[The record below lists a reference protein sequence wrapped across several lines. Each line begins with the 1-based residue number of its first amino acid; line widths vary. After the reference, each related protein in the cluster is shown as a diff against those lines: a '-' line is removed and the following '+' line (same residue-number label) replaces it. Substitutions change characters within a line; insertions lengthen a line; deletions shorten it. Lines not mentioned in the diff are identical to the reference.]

1 MRIQAPAS
9 LRRWLAGRALLG
21 ANFNILPASVRV
33 DAPGA
38 QFMSHFEPSQ
48 EQIAAFDD
56 DGFFVVEGLLD
67 RDEVKLLGDIAR
79 VDSQWAA
86 GAALRADGEGGA
98 VKVRVENE
106 LGESDIYSAIVRS
119 RRIVETMELLLCDE
133 VYHYHHK
140 MVFKEAK
147 TGGAWAWHQDYGYW
161 YDNGCLFPNL
171 ASCLIAVDS
180 ATKVNGCL
188 QVLSGSHHLGRVNHM
203 KIGEQTG
210 ADPERVAAALE
221 RLETVYCELE
231 PGSAVF
237 FHCNLLHRSDQN
249 KSDDPRWAFICCYNS
264 KDNDPYKESR
274 HPRYSPLHK
283 WPDSMLL
290 EIGRRQWARMQQ
302 PVA

>member
-1 MRIQAPAS
+1 
-9 LRRWLAGRALLG
+9 
-21 ANFNILPASVRV
+21 
-33 DAPGA
+33 
-38 QFMSHFEPSQ
+38 MSHFELSQ

-56 DGFFVVEGLLD
+56 EGYFVAEGLLD
-67 RDEVKLLGDIAR
+67 REEVGLLRDIAR
-79 VDSQWAA
+79 ADSQWVA
-86 GAALRADGEGGA
+86 GAASRADGEGGA

-119 RRIVETMELLLCDE
+119 QRIVETMELLLCDE

-249 KSDDPRWAFICCYNS
+249 RSDDPRWAFICCYNA

-274 HPRYSPLHK
+274 HPQYSPLHK
-283 WPDSMLL
+283 WPDSMIL
-290 EIGRRQWARMQQ
+290 EIGRRQWARMRQ